1 MSGAPDAR
9 RAYPL
14 TVMKRTSSYRRLVCS
29 SHLTAFQVVVKETD
43 LQIHTEKPLPQ
54 LAKELVLKY
63 RAQLESY
70 IDRYPEFA
78 ATLVPWQAPD
88 PVPQLIGDMIRAG
101 RKAGVG
107 PMAAVAGAIAES
119 VGRDLLAHSAEVIVE
134 NGGDIFLKTR
144 RPLTVGIYAGK
155 SRLSLKLGLELEP
168 GDRPMGICTSS
179 GTVGHSLSFGK
190 ADAVCALA
198 GSCALADAAATAVG
212 NQVKSSADIRTGVT
226 FGRQIDG
233 VTGLVIIVGDRI
245 GLWGQVQLVPLTR
258 KKG

>member
-1 MSGAPDAR
+1 MSGAPDPRPAD
-9 RAYPL
+9 PL
-14 TVMKRTSSYRRLVCS
+14 TVMKRTSSYRRLVHS
-29 SHLTAFQVVVKETD
+29 SHLTAFEVVVKETD
-43 LQIHTEKPLPQ
+43 LQIHAEKPLPR

-70 IDRYPEFA
+70 IERYPEFA
-78 ATLVPWQAPD
+78 ATLVPWEAPG

-107 PMAAVAGAIAES
+107 PMAAVAGAIAEF

-144 RPLTVGIYAGK
+144 KTLTVGIYAGK
-155 SRLSLKLGLELEP
+155 SPLSLKLGLELDP
-168 GDRPMGICTSS
+168 GDKPMAVCTSS

-190 ADAVCALA
+190 ADAVCVLSR
-198 GSCALADAAATAVG
+198 SCVLADAIATAVG
-212 NQVKSSADIRTGVT
+212 NRVKSSADIRTGVT

-245 GLWGQVQLVPLTR
+245 GLWGQVQLVPLIR